1 MPLISLK
8 LDKNTIIIIKKNLY
22 DKKLLSADLHNCH
35 YCRWDASSEASETY
49 QNTLIHRHY
58 PVVLI
63 TGGVKLHCWDFF
75 L

>member
-1 MPLISLK
+1 M
-8 LDKNTIIIIKKNLY
+8 T
-22 DKKLLSADLHNCH
+22 KKLLSADLHNCH

-63 TGGVKLHCWDFF
+63 TGGGVKLHCWDFF